1 MLGLG
6 LGHLGLGLRAQW
18 DGGGAGFVRL
28 GWLGRGTAVELISLA
43 SAQPSII
50 DLKSQNVDIF
60 LSKSG
65 LNQISL

>member
-1 MLGLG
+1 MLGSGLGRLGLG
-6 LGHLGLGLRAQW
+6 LGTRWH
-18 DGGGAGFVRL
+18 GGGAGFARL

-43 SAQPSII
+43 SAQPPII

-60 LSKSG
+60 LSKSA